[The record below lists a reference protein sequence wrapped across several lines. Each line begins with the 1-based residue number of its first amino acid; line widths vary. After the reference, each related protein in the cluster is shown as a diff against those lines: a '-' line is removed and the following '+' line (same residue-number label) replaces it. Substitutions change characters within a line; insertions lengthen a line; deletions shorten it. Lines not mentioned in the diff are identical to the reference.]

1 MLTGVSVPME
11 LESGVQYLELW
22 YGIWRTAPGAARCS
36 FVPCCGSF
44 VRARALRSLFQF
56 VPFGARARTHTLL
69 GFTFPGGPVSVIS
82 RGRRTLFPRSSP
94 PPRILDDR
102 IYDKRHCCCRARA
115 MRPSSRPRLVSLP
128 PNRWPMPAT
137 LFAVECRYPP
147 MPPPRLLVRPAHTR
161 SHLVVNPI
169 SSHPPTPLR
178 NSLALGASRTDVDAH
193 RIVARARSLQSWLLM
208 RVCFLPSLPLW
219 LCS

>member
-1 MLTGVSVPME
+1 MVSIGRVVAVMLTGVSVPME

-115 MRPSSRPRLVSLP
+115 RCAHPAVPGLSPSQSSANACYVICCRMSLPTHATPSS
-128 PNRWPMPAT
+128 
-137 LFAVECRYPP
+137 
-147 MPPPRLLVRPAHTR
+147 
-161 SHLVVNPI
+161 
-169 SSHPPTPLR
+169 
-178 NSLALGASRTDVDAH
+178 
-193 RIVARARSLQSWLLM
+193 ARSPRTHPFALSSQ
-208 RVCFLPSLPLW
+208 PY
-219 LCS
+219 